1 MNKQDVISSEDL
13 ELYYNKCRKVKL
25 IHNDSLPIQTILDEV
40 ITQKHPTYFKTGT
53 KQCGV
58 GHYRSLD
65 DVLKVCKYYYP
76 EMSLSNIMK
85 EIVIYANKF
94 SDIKIND
101 RDRLFLQ
108 FCYCPNIRKDNFR
121 GLTRYSWGDDFE
133 KLLHKSSMYSQGFR
147 NCNIT
152 LQEIIDN

>member
-76 EMSLSNIMK
+76 EMSLSDIMK
-85 EIVIYANKF
+85 EIVIYALEF
-94 SDIKIND
+94 SDREGND
-101 RDRLFLQ
+101 KLFLQ
-108 FCYCPNIRKDNFR
+108 FCYCPTIRKDNFR
-121 GLTRYSWGDDFE
+121 GLSHYDWGDNFN
-133 KLLHKSSMYSQGFR
+133 KILKSTSMHSQGFR
-147 NCNIT
+147 NCHIT